1 MPVSRGVGG
10 NGHPPTAKGRRP
22 ADARIRGA
30 ARPARARVA
39 DQGRQAWPRR
49 RRQHAVGGA
58 ARAVQCVRRHG
69 ERADVLGGVEAGG
82 GRGAGGGGGLAG
94 ILGSRFSEGPK
105 PFSRL
110 RRSEEHTSELQ
121 SLMRISYAVFCLK
134 KKTKQ
139 NTTLYTTPNNN

>member
-1 MPVSRGVGG
+1 MCALPLSIVWFVFSSRRRHTRCALVTGVQTCALPIY
-10 NGHPPTAKGRRP
+10 PPSAQGLRP
-22 ADARIRGA
+22 ADARLRGA

-49 RRQHAVGGA
+49 RRQHAAGGA

-105 PFSRL
+105 PFSSL
-110 RRSEEHTSELQ
+110 REKVAR
-121 SLMRISYAVFCLK
+121 RDG
-134 KKTKQ
+134 
-139 NTTLYTTPNNN
+139 